1 MKTAQKPHQTEGG
14 PTKLVELVICYNWQ
28 ELIIWWWREYQ
39 SHVNALYTACGNT
52 LGKLTYPRLKPQI
65 YEDLQDQLTHMHKK
79 SKWNNSQHSSIKV
92 AFSQNMEDFAVKSK
106 QNVKNWTLYHFSNIY
121 TYISTEAKWQVI
133 KTHFTNT
140 YSTNIYHSYYV
151 SWEET
156 HSLVDERLWVL
167 LGVADFEISLIIQE
181 NSHKTLPWLW
191 RKCQRLN
198 FYAVFIPFQYSH
210 HLNLIHLNYQCICL
224 WIVVKC

>member
-1 MKTAQKPHQTEGG
+1 MKQLPAFKYKGSIFTEYGRLGSEIKTKCQKIEH
-14 PTKLVELVICYNWQ
+14 
-28 ELIIWWWREYQ
+28 
-39 SHVNALYTACGNT
+39 
-52 LGKLTYPRLKPQI
+52 
-65 YEDLQDQLTHMHKK
+65 
-79 SKWNNSQHSSIKV
+79 
-92 AFSQNMEDFAVKSK
+92 
-106 QNVKNWTLYHFSNIY
+106 YHFSNIY
-121 TYISTEAKWQVI
+121 TYISTEVKWQVI

-198 FYAVFIPFQYSH
+198 FYAVFIPFQYSY